1 MNRWDWKFGKG
12 LLMPSP
18 SNGYDVV
25 VAGGGSAGV
34 AAAVSAARLGA
45 KVALVEQAGCL
56 GGASTLRNV
65 LTYCGF
71 YTLGDPSQQ
80 AVLGIG
86 EEVLSGLRRFNAV
99 TPPQRHRGVFV
110 AFEPEAVKRVLD
122 DICREAGVE
131 VLLHSFIAGADREN
145 GQIKQV
151 RYQDHEGLHGINGHA
166 FVDASGEG
174 DLAWFAGASTRYGNH
189 HMINVGS
196 LGTRF
201 GGVAADIEVSSEAL
215 TEAIRAAESRGVK
228 GLTKDASVIARLPI
242 SGDLVCYLASAGY
255 DARSAP
261 SFSKAEAD
269 GRKQA
274 GPISRFSEPCQAAK
288 RLISCQQ
295 DRSSERVSRATL
307 TPPANLCGRMWRR
320 VALPSTAWLS
330 VHGALNGTTG
340 RLSRAP
346 SRLPLAERPMAYP

>member
-1 MNRWDWKFGKG
+1 M
-12 LLMPSP
+12 M
-18 SNGYDVV
+18 
-25 VAGGGSAGV
+25 
-34 AAAVSAARLGA
+34 
-45 KVALVEQAGCL
+45 
-56 GGASTLRNV
+56 
-65 LTYCGF
+65 
-71 YTLGDPSQQ
+71 
-80 AVLGIG
+80 
-86 EEVLSGLRRFNAV
+86 
-99 TPPQRHRGVFV
+99 
-110 AFEPEAVKRVLD
+110 VLD
-122 DICREAGVE
+122 DICREAGVD

-145 GQIKQV
+145 GEIKQV
-151 RYQDHEGLHGINGHA
+151 RYQDHEGLHEISGHA

-189 HMINVGS
+189 QMINVGS

-201 GGVAADIEVSSEAL
+201 GGVAADTEVSAEAL
-215 TEAIRAAESRGVK
+215 TEAIRTAESRGVK

-274 GPISRFSEPCQAAK
+274 WAYLEVLRTLPGCEK
-288 RLISCQQ
+288 LISCQP

-320 VALPSTAWLS
+320 VVLPSTAWLS
-330 VHGALNGTTG
+330 AHGAWNGTTG

-346 SRLPLAERPMAYP
+346 SRLLLAERPMAYP